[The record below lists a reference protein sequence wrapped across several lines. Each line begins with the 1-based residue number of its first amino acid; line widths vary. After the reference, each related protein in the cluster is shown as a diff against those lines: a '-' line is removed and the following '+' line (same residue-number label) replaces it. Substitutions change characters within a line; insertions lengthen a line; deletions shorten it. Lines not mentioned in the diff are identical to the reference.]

1 MAQLKIITKTAADK
15 GRAADKSIHKANRK
29 VRLRITGRRIWSDR
43 QLYLML
49 VPFLLFYALFV
60 YKPMWGLQIAFKD
73 YNIFKGM
80 SGSDW
85 IGFENFATIF
95 SNPYF
100 FRTLRNTLLISLYS
114 LIFSFPMPI
123 ILALLLNEVRKKPFK
138 SAVQT
143 CTYLPYFIST
153 VVVAGMVTNF
163 LAPSNGIVNI
173 ILDKLGMDKIY
184 FLSKPE
190 YFRTIFIVQG
200 IWQNTGYSAIVYIA
214 ALGGIDM
221 ELYDAAKVDGCG
233 RWKQMLHVTLP
244 GLMPTIVTMFI
255 IAVGNILNVGYE
267 KIILLYQPATYETA
281 DVISTYVY
289 RLGIEQADYGVS
301 TAMGLF
307 NSVVGFIFVFAANKL
322 SNKINGTGLW

>member
-1 MAQLKIITKTAADK
+1 MKKHSAENVPKSVKWKKI
-15 GRAADKSIHKANRK
+15 KA
-29 VRLRITGRRIWSDR
+29 GIWADR

-49 VPFLLFYALFV
+49 IPFLLFYALFV

-80 SGSDW
+80 DGSPW
-85 IGFENFATIF
+85 AGIQNFKTIF
-95 SNPYF
+95 GNPYF
-100 FRTLRNTLLISLYS
+100 FRILRNTLLISIYS

-123 ILALLLNEVRKKPFK
+123 ILALLLNEVSKKSFK
-138 SAVQT
+138 SVVQT

-153 VVVAGMVTNF
+153 VVVAGMITNF

-173 ILDKLGMDKIY
+173 IIEKLGMEKIY

-190 YFRTIFIVQG
+190 YFRTIFVTQG
-200 IWQNTGYSAIVYIA
+200 IWQGAGYSSIVYIA

-221 ELYDAAKVDGCG
+221 ELYDAANVDGCG
-233 RWKQMLHVTLP
+233 RWKQTLHVTLP
-244 GLMPTIVTMFI
+244 GLLPTIVTMFI

-267 KIILLYQPATYETA
+267 KIILLYQPATYKTA

-289 RLGIEQADYGVS
+289 RLGIEQANYGVS

-307 NSVVGFIFVFAANKL
+307 NSVVGFIFVFAANRL
-322 SNKINGTGLW
+322 SNKVNGMGLW

>member
-1 MAQLKIITKTAADK
+1 MKGTVVSKEVKAERRRKRNASLRKRLWADK
-15 GRAADKSIHKANRK
+15 
-29 VRLRITGRRIWSDR
+29 

-49 VPFLLFYALFV
+49 IPFLLFYALFV
-60 YKPMWGLQIAFKD
+60 YKPMWGLQIAFRD

-80 SGSDW
+80 SGSPW
-85 IGFENFATIF
+85 IGFENFETVF
-95 SNPYF
+95 TNPYF

-123 ILALLLNEVRKKPFK
+123 ILALLLNEVRKKTFK
-138 SAVQT
+138 SVVQT

-173 ILDKLGMDKIY
+173 IIDKLGMDKVY

-190 YFRTIFIVQG
+190 YFRTIFIAQG
-200 IWQNTGYSAIVYIA
+200 IWQNTGYSAIVFIA

-233 RWKQMLHVTLP
+233 RWKQTLHVTLP
-244 GLMPTIVTMFI
+244 GLLPTIVTMFI

-267 KIILLYQPATYETA
+267 KIILLYQPATFETA

-307 NSVVGFIFVFAANKL
+307 NSVVGFMFVFAANKL
-322 SNKINGTGLW
+322 SNKTSGTGLW

>member
-1 MAQLKIITKTAADK
+1 MTDLKKKTLQKPKQRRGWRSIMHQL
-15 GRAADKSIHKANRK
+15 
-29 VRLRITGRRIWSDR
+29 WSDR

-49 VPFLLFYALFV
+49 VPFLLFYVLFV

-85 IGFENFATIF
+85 VGFENFQTIF
-95 SNPYF
+95 GNLYF
-100 FRTLRNTLLISLYS
+100 FRILRNTLLISIYS

-123 ILALLLNEVRKKPFK
+123 ILALMLNEVRRRSFK
-138 SAVQT
+138 GVIQT

-153 VVVAGMVTNF
+153 VVVAGMITNF

-173 ILDKLGMDKIY
+173 ILDKIGMEKVY

-190 YFRTIFIVQG
+190 YFRTIFITQG
-200 IWQNTGYSAIVYIA
+200 IWQNTGYSSIVYIA
-214 ALGGIDM
+214 ALGSIDM

-233 RWKQMLHVTLP
+233 RWKQTLHVTLP

-289 RLGIEQADYGVS
+289 RLGIEQANYGVS

-322 SNKINGTGLW
+322 SNKINGMGLW